1 MTMRMIKVSE
11 VWTFAEQRNGRLN
24 QVSFE
29 LLNRG
34 KKLAEKLNSPL
45 ASVILGYHIN
55 KESIDEL
62 ISRGADKVYVVD
74 NKHLINF
81 LIEPYA
87 RILVLL
93 LDEYKP
99 HIFIA
104 AATTLGRTLMPY
116 IAIKKKTGLTADC
129 TVLDIEEGT
138 DNLLQTRP
146 AIGGNILAT
155 IKTPNTRPQMAT
167 VRPHSTK
174 PALPDRNRKGEVI
187 YKKYGDKIFKSRTKF
202 IKFIKDESQQVTI
215 HDAKIVV
222 SAGRGIGKKEK
233 FRMIDELADIL
244 GGAVG
249 ASRDVVDRGWK
260 TYPHQIGLSGKTIS
274 PLLYIA
280 NGISGSVQHIAGIQT
295 SENII
300 AINKDPDA
308 QIFKLADLGIVGDLH
323 EVVPL
328 LIERLR
334 EYKEKEAQK

>member
-1 MTMRMIKVSE
+1 MRRIKMTE
-11 VWTFAEQRNGRLN
+11 VWTFAEQRHGMLKE
-24 QVSFE
+24 VSFE

-34 KKLAEKLNSPL
+34 KKLTEKLNSPL
-45 ASVILGYHIN
+45 TSVILGYHIR
-55 KESIDEL
+55 KDDVDEL

-74 NKHLINF
+74 DKHLENF
-81 LIEPYA
+81 LVEPYA
-87 RILVLL
+87 RVLVSL
-93 LDEYKP
+93 LDEYNP

-116 IAIKKKTGLTADC
+116 VAIRKKTGLTADC
-129 TVLDIEEGT
+129 TALDIEEGT
-138 DNLLQTRP
+138 NNLLQTRP

-155 IKTPNTRPQMAT
+155 IKTPNKRPHMAT

-174 PALPDRNRKGEVI
+174 PDFPDRNRKGEVI
-187 YKKYGDKIFKSRTKF
+187 YKKYNNEIFKSRTKF
-202 IKFIKDESQQVTI
+202 IKFIKDETQQVTVQ
-215 HDAKIVV
+215 DAKIIV

-233 FRMIDELADIL
+233 FKIIDELADIL

-260 TYPHQIGLSGKTIS
+260 TYPHQIGLSGKTVS

-280 NGISGSVQHIAGIQT
+280 NGISGSVQHIAGMQT

-308 QIFKLADLGIVGDLH
+308 QIFKLANLSIVGDLH
-323 EVVPL
+323 EIIPL
-328 LIERLR
+328 LIGRLK
-334 EYKEKEAQK
+334 EYKAREAKK

>member
-1 MTMRMIKVSE
+1 MAE
-11 VWTFAEQRNGRLN
+11 VWTLAEQRLGILSK
-24 QVSFE
+24 VSFE

-45 ASVILGYHIN
+45 SSVILGYCIKKEDIN
-55 KESIDEL
+55 EL
-62 ISRGADKVYVVD
+62 IARGADRVYVVD
-74 NKHLINF
+74 DKHLENF

-87 RILVLL
+87 RVLTLL
-93 LDEYKP
+93 LDEYNP

-129 TVLDIEEGT
+129 TVLDIEKGT
-138 DNLLQTRP
+138 NNLLQTRP

-155 IKTPNTRPQMAT
+155 IKTPNTKPQMAT
-167 VRPHSTK
+167 VRPHSIK
-174 PALPDRNRKGEVI
+174 SALPDSNRKGEVV
-187 YKKYGDKIFKSRTKF
+187 YKKYNNEIFKSRIKF
-202 IKFIKDESQQVTI
+202 IKFIKDESQQVTVQ
-215 HDAKIVV
+215 DAKIVV

-233 FRMIDELADIL
+233 FKMIGELADIL

-274 PLLYIA
+274 PSLYIA
-280 NGISGSVQHIAGIQT
+280 NGVSGSVQHIAGMQT

-308 QIFKLADLGIVGDLH
+308 QIFKIANLSIVGDLH
-323 EVVPL
+323 EIIPL
-328 LIERLR
+328 LIGRLK
-334 EYKEKEAQK
+334 EYKAREAKK

>member
-1 MTMRMIKVSE
+1 MAE
-11 VWTFAEQRNGRLN
+11 VWTFAEQRHGVLSE
-24 QVSFE
+24 VSFE

-34 KKLAEKLNSPL
+34 KKLTEKLNSL
-45 ASVILGYHIN
+45 LTSVILGYNIK
-55 KESIDEL
+55 KEDIDEL
-62 ISRGADKVYVVD
+62 ISRGADKVFVVD
-74 NKHLINF
+74 NKHLENF
-81 LIEPYA
+81 LVEPYA
-87 RILVLL
+87 RILVSL
-93 LDEYKP
+93 LDEYNP

-129 TVLDIEEGT
+129 TVLDIEEST
-138 DNLLQTRP
+138 NNLLQTRP

-155 IKTPNTRPQMAT
+155 IKTPNTKPQMAT

-174 PALPDRNRKGEVI
+174 SALPDKNRKGEVI
-187 YKKYGDKIFKSRTKF
+187 YKKYSDEIFKSRAKF
-202 IKFIKDESQQVTI
+202 IKFIKDESQQVAVQ
-215 HDAKIVV
+215 DAKVVV

-233 FRMIDELADIL
+233 FKMIDELAEIL

-274 PLLYIA
+274 PSLYIA
-280 NGISGSVQHIAGIQT
+280 NGISGSVQHIAGMQT

-300 AINKDPDA
+300 AINKEPDA

-328 LIERLR
+328 LIERLK
-334 EYKEKEAQK
+334 EYKAKEAQK

>member
-1 MTMRMIKVSE
+1 MSE
-11 VWTFAEQRNGRLN
+11 VWTFAEQRHGRLDE
-24 QVSFE
+24 VSFE

-45 ASVILGYHIN
+45 SSIILGYCIKKEDIN
-55 KESIDEL
+55 EL
-62 ISRGADKVYVVD
+62 ISRGADKVYVAD
-74 NKHLINF
+74 NKYLENF
-81 LIEPYA
+81 LVEPYA
-87 RILVLL
+87 RILVSL
-93 LDEYKP
+93 LDEYNP
-99 HIFIA
+99 YIFIA

-129 TVLDIEEGT
+129 TVLDIEEDT
-138 DNLLQTRP
+138 NNLLQTRP

-174 PALPDRNRKGEVI
+174 AAFPNKNRKGEVI
-187 YKKYGDKIFKSRTKF
+187 YKEYSNEIFKSRAKF
-202 IKFIKDESQQVTI
+202 IKFIKDESQQVTVQ
-215 HDAKIVV
+215 DAKVVV

-233 FRMIDELADIL
+233 FKMIDELAETL

-274 PLLYIA
+274 PSLYIA

-323 EVVPL
+323 EIVPL
-328 LIERLR
+328 LIERLK
-334 EYKEKEAQK
+334 EYKAKEVQK

>member
-1 MTMRMIKVSE
+1 MAE
-11 VWTFAEQRNGRLN
+11 VWTLAEQRLGMLSK
-24 QVSFE
+24 VSFE

-45 ASVILGYHIN
+45 SSVILGYCVKKEDIN
-55 KESIDEL
+55 EL

-74 NKHLINF
+74 DKHLENF

-87 RILVLL
+87 RVLTLL
-93 LDEYKP
+93 LDEYNP

-129 TVLDIEEGT
+129 TALDIDEGT
-138 DNLLQTRP
+138 NNLLQTRP

-155 IKTPNTRPQMAT
+155 IKTPNTKPQMAT
-167 VRPHSTK
+167 VRPHSIK
-174 PALPDRNRKGEVI
+174 PALSNSNRKGEVV
-187 YKKYGDKIFKSRTKF
+187 YKKYNNEIFKSRIKF
-202 IKFIKDESQQVTI
+202 IKFIKDESQQVTVQ
-215 HDAKIVV
+215 DAKIVV

-233 FRMIDELADIL
+233 FKMIGELADIL

-274 PLLYIA
+274 PSLYIA
-280 NGISGSVQHIAGIQT
+280 NGISGSVQHIAGMQT

-308 QIFKLADLGIVGDLH
+308 QIFKIANLSIVGDLH
-323 EVVPL
+323 EIIPL
-328 LIERLR
+328 LIGRLK
-334 EYKEKEAQK
+334 EYKAREAKK

>member
-1 MTMRMIKVSE
+1 MVE
-11 VWTFAEQRNGRLN
+11 VWTFAEQRHGILSE
-24 QVSFE
+24 VSFE

-34 KKLAEKLNSPL
+34 KKLTGKLNSL
-45 ASVILGYHIN
+45 LTSVILGYNIK
-55 KESIDEL
+55 KEDIDEL
-62 ISRGADKVYVVD
+62 ISRGADKVLVVD
-74 NKHLINF
+74 NKHLENF
-81 LIEPYA
+81 LVEPYA
-87 RILVLL
+87 RILISL
-93 LDEYKP
+93 LDEYNP

-138 DNLLQTRP
+138 NNLLQTRP

-174 PALPDRNRKGEVI
+174 PALPDKNRKGEVI
-187 YKKYGDKIFKSRTKF
+187 YKKYDDEIFKSRTKF
-202 IKFIKDESQQVTI
+202 IKFIRDESQQVTVQ
-215 HDAKIVV
+215 DAKIVV

-233 FRMIDELADIL
+233 FKMIDELAEIL

-260 TYPHQIGLSGKTIS
+260 AYPHQIGLSGKTIS
-274 PLLYIA
+274 PSLYIA
-280 NGISGSVQHIAGIQT
+280 NGISGSVQHIAGMQT

-300 AINKDPDA
+300 AINKEPDA

-328 LIERLR
+328 LIERLK
-334 EYKEKEAQK
+334 EYKAKEVQE

>member
-1 MTMRMIKVSE
+1 MTE
-11 VWTFAEQRNGRLN
+11 VWTFAEQRHSILN
-24 QVSFE
+24 EVSFE

-45 ASVILGYHIN
+45 TSVILGYNIK
-55 KESIDEL
+55 KEDIDEL
-62 ISRGADKVYVVD
+62 ISRGADKVLAVD
-74 NKHLINF
+74 NKHLENF
-81 LIEPYA
+81 LVEPYA
-87 RILVLL
+87 SVLVSLL
-93 LDEYKP
+93 NEYSP

-129 TVLDIEEGT
+129 TVLDIEEST

-187 YKKYGDKIFKSRTKF
+187 YKEYDDEIFKSRTKF
-202 IKFIKDESQQVTI
+202 IEFIKDESQQVTMQ
-215 HDAKIVV
+215 DAKIVV
-222 SAGRGIGKKEK
+222 SAGRGIGRKEK
-233 FRMIDELADIL
+233 FKMIDELAETL

-274 PLLYIA
+274 PSLYIA

-323 EVVPL
+323 EIVPL
-328 LIERLR
+328 LIERIK
-334 EYKEKEAQK
+334 EYKARKAKK

>member
-1 MTMRMIKVSE
+1 MSE
-11 VWTFAEQRNGRLN
+11 VWTFAEQRHSMVN

-34 KKLAEKLNSPL
+34 KKLSEKLNSPL
-45 ASVILGYHIN
+45 ASVILGYHIK

-74 NKHLINF
+74 NKHLANF
-81 LIEPYA
+81 LVEPYT
-87 RILVLL
+87 RILLSL
-93 LDEYKP
+93 LDEYNP
-99 HIFIA
+99 YIFLA

-129 TVLDIEEGT
+129 TILDIEEGT

-146 AIGGNILAT
+146 AIGGNILAM
-155 IKTPNTRPQMAT
+155 IKTPDTKPQMAT

-174 PALPDRNRKGEVI
+174 PATPDKKRKGKVI
-187 YKKYGDKIFKSRTKF
+187 FRKYDDKNYKSRIKF
-202 IKFIKDESQQVTI
+202 IEFIKDESQQVAI
-215 HDAKIVV
+215 QDAKIVV
-222 SAGRGIGKKEK
+222 SAGRGIGKKGK
-233 FRMIDELADIL
+233 FKMIDELAEII

-260 TYPHQIGLSGKTIS
+260 TYPHQVGLSGKTIS

-295 SENII
+295 AENII
-300 AINKDPDA
+300 AINKEPDA

-323 EVVPL
+323 EIVPL

-334 EYKEKEAQK
+334 EYKLKEAQNEIQ

>member
-1 MTMRMIKVSE
+1 MSE
-11 VWTFAEQRNGRLN
+11 VWTFAEQRHSMVN

-34 KKLAEKLNSPL
+34 KKLSEKLNSPL
-45 ASVILGYHIN
+45 ASVILGYHIK

-74 NKHLINF
+74 NKHLANF
-81 LIEPYA
+81 LVEPYT
-87 RILVLL
+87 RILLSL
-93 LDEYKP
+93 LDEYNP
-99 HIFIA
+99 YIFLA

-129 TVLDIEEGT
+129 TILDIEEGT

-146 AIGGNILAT
+146 AIGGNILAM
-155 IKTPNTRPQMAT
+155 IKTPDTKPQMAT

-174 PALPDRNRKGEVI
+174 PATPDKKRKGKVI
-187 YKKYGDKIFKSRTKF
+187 FRKYDDKNYKSRIKF
-202 IKFIKDESQQVTI
+202 IEFIKDESQQVAI
-215 HDAKIVV
+215 QDAKIVV
-222 SAGRGIGKKEK
+222 SAGRGIGKKGK
-233 FRMIDELADIL
+233 FKMIDELAEII

-260 TYPHQIGLSGKTIS
+260 TYPHQVGLSGKTIS

-295 SENII
+295 AENII
-300 AINKDPDA
+300 AINKEPDA

-323 EVVPL
+323 EIVPL

-334 EYKEKEAQK
+334 EYKLKEAQK

>member
-1 MTMRMIKVSE
+1 MAE
-11 VWTFAEQRNGRLN
+11 VWTFAEQRHGILSE
-24 QVSFE
+24 VSFE

-45 ASVILGYHIN
+45 SSVILGYCVKKEDIN
-55 KESIDEL
+55 EL

-74 NKHLINF
+74 DKHLENF
-81 LIEPYA
+81 LVEPYA
-87 RILVLL
+87 RILVSL
-93 LDEYKP
+93 LDEYNP

-129 TVLDIEEGT
+129 TFLDIEENSN
-138 DNLLQTRP
+138 NLLQTRP

-174 PALPDRNRKGEVI
+174 PAFPDRNRKGEVI
-187 YKKYGDKIFKSRTKF
+187 YKKYNNEIFKSRTKF
-202 IKFIKDESQQVTI
+202 IKFIKDETQQVTVQ
-215 HDAKIVV
+215 DAKIIV

-233 FRMIDELADIL
+233 FKIIDELAEIL
-244 GGAVG
+244 DGAVG

-260 TYPHQIGLSGKTIS
+260 TYPHQIGLSGKTVS

-308 QIFKLADLGIVGDLH
+308 QIFKLADLSIVGDLH
-323 EVVPL
+323 EIVPL
-328 LIERLR
+328 LIERIK
-334 EYKEKEAQK
+334 EYKARGAKR

>member
-1 MTMRMIKVSE
+1 MSE
-11 VWTFAEQRNGRLN
+11 VWTFAEQRHGMVN

-34 KKLAEKLNSPL
+34 KKLTEKLNSPL
-45 ASVILGYHIN
+45 ASVILGYHIK
-55 KESIDEL
+55 KENIDEL
-62 ISRGADKVYVVD
+62 ILRGADKVYVVD
-74 NKHLINF
+74 NKHLANF
-81 LIEPYA
+81 LIEPYT
-87 RILVLL
+87 RVLLSL
-93 LDEYKP
+93 LDEYNP
-99 HIFIA
+99 HIFLA

-129 TVLDIEEGT
+129 TILDIEEGT

-146 AIGGNILAT
+146 AIGGNILAM
-155 IKTPNTRPQMAT
+155 IKTPDTKPQMAT

-174 PALPDRNRKGEVI
+174 PAIPDKKRKGKVI
-187 YKKYGDKIFKSRTKF
+187 YKKYDDKIFKSRTKF
-202 IKFIKDESQQVTI
+202 IKFIKDESQQVAI
-215 HDAKIVV
+215 QDAKIVV

-233 FRMIDELADIL
+233 FKMIDELAEII

-260 TYPHQIGLSGKTIS
+260 TYPHQVGLSGKTIS

-280 NGISGSVQHIAGIQT
+280 NGISGSVQHIAGIQ
-295 SENII
+295 SAENII
-300 AINKDPDA
+300 AINKEPDA

-323 EVVPL
+323 EIVPL

-334 EYKEKEAQK
+334 EYKLKEAQK

>member
-1 MTMRMIKVSE
+1 MIMRRITVSE
-11 VWTFAEQRNGRLN
+11 VWIFAEQRHGTLN
-24 QVSFE
+24 KVSFE

-34 KKLAEKLNSPL
+34 KKLTEKLNSTL
-45 ASVILGYHIN
+45 SSILLGYCIK
-55 KESIDEL
+55 KEDIDEL
-62 ISRGADKVYVVD
+62 ILRGADKVYVVD
-74 NKHLINF
+74 DKHLENF

-87 RILVLL
+87 RVLTLL
-93 LDEYKP
+93 LDEYNP

-174 PALPDRNRKGEVI
+174 PAFPNKNRKGEVI
-187 YKKYGDKIFKSRTKF
+187 YKEYSKEIFKSRTKF
-202 IKFIKDESQQVTI
+202 IKFIKDESQQVTVQ
-215 HDAKIVV
+215 DAKIVI
-222 SAGRGIGKKEK
+222 SAGKGIGKKEK
-233 FRMIDELADIL
+233 FKMVDELADIL

-274 PLLYIA
+274 PSLYIA

-295 SENII
+295 SKNII

-308 QIFKLADLGIVGDLH
+308 QIFKLADLGIEGDLH

-328 LIERLR
+328 LIERLK
-334 EYKEKEAQK
+334 EYKAKEVQK

>member
-1 MTMRMIKVSE
+1 MIMRRMKLSE
-11 VWTFAEQRNGRLN
+11 VWTFAEQRHGMLNG
-24 QVSFE
+24 VSFE

-34 KKLAEKLNSPL
+34 KKLAVKLNSPL
-45 ASVILGYHIN
+45 ASVILGYHIK
-55 KESIDEL
+55 KESINEL

-74 NKHLINF
+74 DKYLVNF
-81 LIEPYA
+81 LVEPYA
-87 RILVLL
+87 RVLVQL
-93 LDEYKP
+93 LDEYNP
-99 HIFIA
+99 HVFVA

-129 TVLDIEEGT
+129 TELNIEEGT

-155 IKTPNTRPQMAT
+155 IKTPGTRPQMAT

-187 YKKYGDKIFKSRTKF
+187 YKEYSDEIFKSRTKF
-202 IKFIKDESQQVTI
+202 IKFIKDESQQVTVQ
-215 HDAKIVV
+215 DAKIVV

-233 FRMIDELADIL
+233 FKMIDELAETL

-274 PLLYIA
+274 PSLYIA

-323 EVVPL
+323 EIVPL
-328 LIERLR
+328 LIERLK
-334 EYKEKEAQK
+334 EYKAKEVQK

>member
-1 MTMRMIKVSE
+1 MSE
-11 VWTFAEQRNGRLN
+11 VWTLAEQRNGMVN

-34 KKLAEKLNSPL
+34 KKLSEKLNSPL
-45 ASVILGYHIN
+45 ASVILGYHIK
-55 KESIDEL
+55 KERIDEL
-62 ISRGADKVYVVD
+62 ILRGADKVYVVD
-74 NKHLINF
+74 NKHLANF
-81 LIEPYA
+81 LIEPYT
-87 RILVLL
+87 RVLLSL
-93 LDEYKP
+93 LDEYNP
-99 HIFIA
+99 HIFLA

-129 TVLDIEEGT
+129 TILDIEEGT

-146 AIGGNILAT
+146 AIGGNILAM
-155 IKTPNTRPQMAT
+155 IKTPDTKPQMAT

-174 PALPDRNRKGEVI
+174 PAIPDKKRKGKVI
-187 YKKYGDKIFKSRTKF
+187 YKKYDDKIFKSRTKF
-202 IKFIKDESQQVTI
+202 IKFIKDESQQVAI
-215 HDAKIVV
+215 QDAKIVV

-233 FRMIDELADIL
+233 FKMIDELAEII

-280 NGISGSVQHIAGIQT
+280 NGISGSVQHIAGIQ
-295 SENII
+295 SAENII
-300 AINKDPDA
+300 AINKEPDA

-323 EVVPL
+323 EIVPL

-334 EYKEKEAQK
+334 EYKLKEAQK

>member
-1 MTMRMIKVSE
+1 MIMRRITVSE
-11 VWTFAEQRNGRLN
+11 VWTLSEQNHGRLN
-24 QVSFE
+24 KVSFE

-34 KKLAEKLNSPL
+34 KKLAKKLNSSL
-45 ASVILGYHIN
+45 ASVILGYNIE
-55 KESIDEL
+55 KEDIDEL
-62 ISRGADKVYVVD
+62 ISRGADKVLVVD
-74 NKHLINF
+74 NKHLANF

-87 RILVLL
+87 KVLLLL

-174 PALPDRNRKGEVI
+174 PAFPNKNRKGEVI
-187 YKKYGDKIFKSRTKF
+187 YKEYSNEIFRSRTKF
-202 IKFIKDESQQVTI
+202 IKFIKDKSQQVTI
-215 HDAKIVV
+215 QDAKIVV

-233 FRMIDELADIL
+233 FKMIDELADIL

-308 QIFKLADLGIVGDLH
+308 QIFKLANLGIVGDLH

-328 LIERLR
+328 LIERLK
-334 EYKEKEAQK
+334 EYKAKEVQK

>member
-1 MTMRMIKVSE
+1 MAE
-11 VWTFAEQRNGRLN
+11 VWTLAEQRLGILSE
-24 QVSFE
+24 VSFE

-45 ASVILGYHIN
+45 SSVILGYCVKKEDIN
-55 KESIDEL
+55 EL

-74 NKHLINF
+74 DKHLENF

-87 RILVLL
+87 RVLTSL
-93 LDEYKP
+93 LDEYNP

-138 DNLLQTRP
+138 NNLLQTRP

-155 IKTPNTRPQMAT
+155 IKTPNTKPQMAT
-167 VRPHSTK
+167 VRPHSIK
-174 PALPDRNRKGEVI
+174 PALLNSNRKGEVV
-187 YKKYGDKIFKSRTKF
+187 YKKYNNEIFKSRTKF
-202 IKFIKDESQQVTI
+202 IKFIKDESQQVTVQ
-215 HDAKIVV
+215 DAKVVV

-233 FRMIDELADIL
+233 FKMIGELADIL

-274 PLLYIA
+274 PSLYIA
-280 NGISGSVQHIAGIQT
+280 NGISGSVQHIAGMQT

-308 QIFKLADLGIVGDLH
+308 QIFKIANLSIVGDLH
-323 EVVPL
+323 EIIPL
-328 LIERLR
+328 LIGRLK
-334 EYKEKEAQK
+334 EYKAREAKK